1 MRVNLLHPN
10 KTDVVPFLDSGAKEP
25 DRYARATV
33 VSGTE
38 ELYWQEYMVGPLPA
52 TNTTAIHTLTYPFT
66 NSQPGKTV
74 INPVYSATDG
84 AQFQEKFGLEVE
96 DITRQLWNTVRISK
110 AYHDARLTVSDIRC
124 RRRRHTLRHS
134 ILGRRW
140 YHDLMGHHVG
150 YTGDHYR
157 QYYSVA
163 TRCQREV

>member
-10 KTDVVPFLDSGAKEP
+10 KTDVVPFFDSGANEP
-25 DRYARATV
+25 ARYARATV

-52 TNTTAIHTLTYPFT
+52 TNMTTIQTLTYPFT

-74 INPVYSATDG
+74 VNAVYSATDG

-96 DITRQLWNTVRISK
+96 DITTQLWNTVRIPR
-110 AYHDARLTVSDIRC
+110 AYHHAGLTVPDIRC
-124 RRRRHTLRHS
+124 GRGRHTFRHS
-134 ILGRRW
+134 ILGRRR

-150 YTGDHYR
+150 YTRDHCR
-157 QYYSVA
+157 QYYSAA
-163 TRCQREV
+163 TRGQREI